1 MIHLYSASNL
11 TIVPASLRRIALSN
25 PLLTVRMLRS
35 NCGIQIGL
43 GLPPRP
49 ISTHTTADMDCAART
64 SEYPVCQSM
73 AESLA
78 TGSFCGD
85 MTHVKP
91 IRITECSV
99 EKMLVLYM
107 SNASNSIVHGSD
119 VAPWEVIPEPKLVS
133 PLVLPSSEFSRSL
146 LALRVENENINLTTK
161 SARMLEERK
170 VCQGA
175 RQRYLC
181 SGRLIVSQ
189 AAGEP
194 TDSPVVTVNLHHQD
208 RFTSLASLTG
218 NAKETHETGK
228 IMESITAQPSTDI
241 VECMGCPAP
250 VGTLQS

>member
-1 MIHLYSASNL
+1 
-11 TIVPASLRRIALSN
+11 
-25 PLLTVRMLRS
+25 
-35 NCGIQIGL
+35 
-43 GLPPRP
+43 
-49 ISTHTTADMDCAART
+49 
-64 SEYPVCQSM
+64 M

-170 VCQGA
+170 
-175 RQRYLC
+175 
-181 SGRLIVSQ
+181 

-194 TDSPVVTVNLHHQD
+194 TDSPVVTVNFHHQD

-241 VECMGCPAP
+241 VEGMGCPAP
-250 VGTLQS
+250 ASNSSEQTSTVAYSGDFEPLCDATEAKAGKSATTVGETSHFPTGGSRTRLADRSLDYDSDWVEVGCDEGRDQEIDGTYVLVTLGKKA